1 MLWCIVVSR
10 VRYVAVG
17 HAMVKIEPVLCMEVA
32 DTPWSRWN

>member
-1 MLWCIVVSR
+1 MVVFR

-17 HAMVKIEPVLCMEVA
+17 HAMVKMEPVLRMEVA